1 MADIKKQF
9 SLDYMIRGGAKGV
22 RSTDVGAHALDEAII
37 LYSQP
42 ILNTLEEAPYKEARA
57 HDLARMV
64 SKRIDRPNLDFESFI
79 EVINHLERLGFVNIV
94 ERDVTGNHLI
104 RLLRMP

>member
-9 SLDYMIRGGAKGV
+9 SLDYMIRGTPRDTRGG
-22 RSTDVGAHALDEAII
+22 DVGGPALDEAII
-37 LYSQP
+37 VYSQP
-42 ILNTLEEAPYKEARA
+42 ILAILQKAPEQQVRA
-57 HDLARMV
+57 HDLAKMV
-64 SKRIDRPNLDFESFI
+64 SKRMDRTDFDFESFI

-94 ERDVTGNHLI
+94 EKDVTGNHLI

>member
-9 SLDYMIRGGAKGV
+9 NLDYMIPGAARGA
-22 RSTDVGAHALDEAII
+22 TNADVGARALDEAVI

-42 ILNTLEEAPYKEARA
+42 ILQILGNAPGKQMPA
-57 HDLARMV
+57 HDLAKQV
-64 SKRIDRPNLDFESFI
+64 SKEKPELAFNFESFI
-79 EVINHLERLGFVNIV
+79 EVINHLEKLGFVNIA

-104 RLLRMP
+104 RLLRTP

>member
-9 SLDYMIRGGAKGV
+9 SLDYMIPGAPSSTRGA
-22 RSTDVGAHALDEAII
+22 DVGARALDEAVI

-42 ILNTLEEAPYKEARA
+42 ILQFLENAPRQQMPA
-57 HDLARMV
+57 HDLAKLV
-64 SKRIDRPNLDFESFI
+64 SKGKPGLDFNFESFI
-79 EVINHLERLGFVNIV
+79 EVINHLERLGFVNIA

-104 RLLRMP
+104 RLLRTP